1 MPGRVTKT
9 AITELSTSPSTSR
22 RIILVGC
29 GAVARQF
36 YVPALRAL
44 QNAGLVRVSAI
55 VDPSVTAREIVARSF
70 ARAGQAASLEQ
81 TTAPAGTLAIIA
93 SPPGFHAAQT
103 IAAVERGWHVLCEK
117 PMASSVSAA
126 TDMIAA
132 AQRHQRLLAVG
143 LYKRFFPASR
153 YIRGLCRDW
162 LLGPLVEFS
171 IREGGPFRW
180 PAGPSFFDRA
190 QTPGGVLF
198 DIGVH
203 VFDLL
208 GWWLGEPAAV
218 RYADDAM
225 GGLET
230 NAFVELDY
238 PDKVRGRVHLSRD
251 WPTAQQYRFV
261 FERGVVTWKVNDANG
276 LTVQLSGASASLQGT
291 LVAAQAPPFLAEPRP
306 LESHAQCF
314 ILQLCNVVAAIAGEE
329 TLLVPGEDGLPSLR
343 MIEQCYAH
351 RSLVDQ
357 PWLTS
362 AEAAR
367 AHEFSASVG
376 VTS

>member
-1 MPGRVTKT
+1 M
-9 AITELSTSPSTSR
+9 ASSSPR

-55 VDPSVTAREIVARSF
+55 VDPAVTAREAIARAF
-70 ARAGQAASLEQ
+70 PKAGQAASLEQ

-93 SPPGFHAAQT
+93 SPPRFHAVQT
-103 IAAVERGWHVLCEK
+103 IAALERGWHVLCEK
-117 PMASSVSAA
+117 PMASTSAEA
-126 TDMIAA
+126 AEMVAA
-132 AQRHQRLLAVG
+132 AQKHQRLLAVG

-153 YIRGLCRDW
+153 YLRNLCRDW
-162 LLGPLVEFS
+162 LLGPLVNFS
-171 IREGGPFRW
+171 ISEGGPFRW
-180 PAGPSFFDRA
+180 PAGPSFFDRS
-190 QTPGGVLF
+190 QTPGGVLL

-230 NAFVELDY
+230 NAFVQLTYAND
-238 PDKVRGRVHLSRD
+238 VQGRIHLSRD
-251 WPTAQQYRFV
+251 WETAQQYRFV
-261 FERGVVTWKVNDANG
+261 FERGVVTWTVNDANG
-276 LTVQLSGASASLQGT
+276 LTLELAGAPAGLQGT
-291 LVAAQAPPFLAEPRP
+291 LVLPQPEPPLQTEPRP
-306 LESHAQCF
+306 LETNAQCF
-314 ILQLCNVVAAIAGEE
+314 ILQLANVLNAIDGTES
-329 TLLVPGEDGLPSLR
+329 LLVPGEEGLHSLR
-343 MIEQCYAH
+343 LIEQCYAH
-351 RSLVDQ
+351 RVLVEQ

-362 AEAAR
+362 EETTR
-367 AHEFSASVG
+367 AHEFSSALPAA
-376 VTS
+376 T